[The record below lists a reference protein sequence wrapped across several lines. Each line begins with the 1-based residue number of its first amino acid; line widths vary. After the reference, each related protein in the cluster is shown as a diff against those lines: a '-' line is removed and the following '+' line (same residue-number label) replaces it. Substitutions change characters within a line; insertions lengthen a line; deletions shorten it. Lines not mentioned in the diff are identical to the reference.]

1 MKTSVKSV
9 RVDDGT
15 VRDIE
20 RLRRGRHATFSSLAS
35 ELLAEAAKMRRCPGV
50 VFADGPYG
58 RRARVEGTGI
68 EVWEVLASWLAVGKD
83 EKRLRKAYAWLSD
96 RQLLAVLGYYRVYPK
111 EIDELIEA
119 NGADEGS
126 VLERLPFARRSPRTT
141 SGSSQRESRST

>member
-1 MKTSVKSV
+1 VKTSVKSV
-9 RVDDGT
+9 RVGDET

-20 RLRRGRHATFSSLAS
+20 RLRRGRHATFSFLAS

-68 EVWEVLASWLAVGKD
+68 EVWEVLAAWLAMGKD

-96 RQLLAVLGYYRVYPK
+96 RQLLAALGYHRAYPK

-119 NGADEGS
+119 NGVDEGT
-126 VLERLPFARRSPRTT
+126 VLERLPFARRSPR
-141 SGSSQRESRST
+141 

>member
-1 MKTSVKSV
+1 VKTSVKSV

-20 RLRRGRHATFSSLAS
+20 QLRRGRQATFSSLAS

-68 EVWEVLASWLAVGKD
+68 EVWEVIAAWLAVGKD
-83 EKRLRKAYAWLSD
+83 EKRLRKAFAWLSD
-96 RQLLAVLGYYRVYPK
+96 RQLLATLGYHRAYPK

-119 NGADEGS
+119 NGAAEQT
-126 VLERLPFARRSPRTT
+126 VRERLPFARRSPR
-141 SGSSQRESRST
+141 

>member
-20 RLRRGRHATFSSLAS
+20 RLRRDRHATFSFLAS
-35 ELLAEAAKMRRCPGV
+35 ELLTEAAKMRRCPGV

-68 EVWEVLASWLAVGKD
+68 EVWEVLAAWLAMGKD
-83 EKRLRKAYAWLSD
+83 EKRLKKAYAWLSD
-96 RQLLAVLGYYRVYPK
+96 RQLLAVLGYYRAYPK

-119 NGADEGS
+119 NGADEGT
-126 VLERLPFARRSPRTT
+126 VMERLPFARRSPR
-141 SGSSQRESRST
+141 

>member
-15 VRDIE
+15 ARDIE
-20 RLRRGRHATFSSLAS
+20 RLRRGRRATFSFMAS

-68 EVWEVLASWLAVGKD
+68 EVWEVIAAWLAMGKD
-83 EKRLRKAYAWLSD
+83 EKRLGKAYAWLSD
-96 RQLLAVLGYYRVYPK
+96 RQLLAALGYYRAYPK

-119 NGADEGS
+119 NAVDEQA
-126 VLERLPFARRSPRTT
+126 VRERIPFARRSHR
-141 SGSSQRESRST
+141 

>member
-1 MKTSVKSV
+1 VKTSVKSV

-20 RLRRGRHATFSSLAS
+20 RLRRGRHATFSFLAS

-68 EVWEVLASWLAVGKD
+68 EVWEVVAAWLTMGKD
-83 EKRLRKAYAWLSD
+83 EKRLRKAFAWLSD
-96 RQLLAVLGYYRVYPK
+96 RQLLAVLGYYRAYPK
-111 EIDELIEA
+111 EIDKLIEA
-119 NGADEGS
+119 NGAAEGT
-126 VLERLPFARRSPRTT
+126 VLESLPFARRSPR
-141 SGSSQRESRST
+141 

>member
-20 RLRRGRHATFSSLAS
+20 RLRRDRHATFSFLAS

-68 EVWEVLASWLAVGKD
+68 EVWEVLAAWLAMGKD
-83 EKRLRKAYAWLSD
+83 EKRLKKAYAWLSD
-96 RQLLAVLGYYRVYPK
+96 RQLLAVLGYYRAYPK

-119 NGADEGS
+119 NGADEGT
-126 VLERLPFARRSPRTT
+126 VMERLPFARRSHR
-141 SGSSQRESRST
+141 

>member
-20 RLRRGRHATFSSLAS
+20 RLRRGRQATFSFMAS
-35 ELLAEAAKMRRCPGV
+35 ELLAEAARMRRCPGV

-68 EVWEVLASWLAVGKD
+68 EVWEVLAAWLAMGKD

-96 RQLLAVLGYYRVYPK
+96 RQLLAALGYYRAYPK
-111 EIDELIEA
+111 EIDDLIEA

-126 VLERLPFARRSPRTT
+126 VLEGLPFARRSPR
-141 SGSSQRESRST
+141 